1 MPDHQGAHPFPTS
14 YVQHTAALGEL
25 RATMEA
31 QAKQQVLEAV
41 AEQRRLRQAAAVELE
56 AAVTKRT
63 ADAMEGAVAAAR
75 QEGIETGRQQ
85 AALEAAALTDM
96 KHGSMQDA
104 AVQANATPKC
114 TEW

>member
-1 MPDHQGAHPFPTS
+1 M
-14 YVQHTAALGEL
+14 
-25 RATMEA
+25 
-31 QAKQQVLEAV
+31 
-41 AEQRRLRQAAAVELE
+41 ELE

-104 AVQANATPKC
+104 AVQANATPQC
-114 TEW
+114 TERYVAPADLLATPLNAHILALHTSQRNPIL